1 MFFRE
6 GLDFGSDW
14 NCVEADADPACL
26 GDLVEAPG

>member
-6 GLDFGSDW
+6 ALHFGSDR
-14 NCVEADADPACL
+14 NCVEVDSDTACL